1 MTTSIQYLE
10 AAKIEEVASRL
21 RCEGYEVTISPTGTD
36 EGYDIVARKGDKK
49 LAVEVKA
56 NSQLRDSA
64 PIIKTLRRRAIEHGY
79 DEFRLVVV
87 SPPREVK
94 VSIEKLEDALFKY
107 MEQNLPS
114 IWRGGSLQTFGE
126 LGLPDVNHI
135 RLVRIGEIDIESI
148 DINTDQFQVVGD
160 GVAEIEINY
169 LELHEE
175 PFWSA
180 GFPPQDSTSLTR
192 WKTSVPFTFDVV
204 LNHDLT
210 VSKAQR
216 IEIDTSSFKND

>member
-21 RCEGYEVTISPTGTD
+21 RGEGYEVTISPTGRD
-36 EGYDIVARKGDKK
+36 EDYDIVARKGDKK
-49 LAVEVKA
+49 LAVEVKV

-64 PIIKTLRRRAIEHGY
+64 ALIKTLRRRSIEHGY

-94 VSIEKLEDALFKY
+94 VSIEKLEEELFKY

-114 IWRGGSLQTFGE
+114 VLAGHPSQTFGE
-126 LGLPDVNHI
+126 LGVPDVNEI
-135 RLVRIGEIDIESI
+135 RLVGIGEIDIDSI
-148 DINTDQFQVVGD
+148 DITTDGVQVVGN
-160 GVAEIEINY
+160 GVAEIEVDYWEIQ
-169 LELHEE
+169 EG

-180 GFPPQDSTSLTR
+180 GFPPQDDRSLTR
-192 WKTSVPFTFDVV
+192 WKTALPFAFDVI

-210 VSKAQR
+210 ISQAQK
-216 IEIDTSSFKND
+216 IAVDTSSFNG

>member
-21 RCEGYEVTISPTGTD
+21 RGEGYEVTIYPTGTD
-36 EGYDIVARKGDKK
+36 EGYDIVASKGDKK
-49 LAVEVKA
+49 LAVEVKV

-64 PIIKTLRRRAIEHGY
+64 ASIKTLRRRAIEHGY

-94 VSIEKLEDALFKY
+94 VSIEKLEEELFKY

-114 IWRGGSLQTFGE
+114 IWGGDSLQTLGE
-126 LGLPDVNHI
+126 LGLPDVNQI
-135 RLVRIGEIDIESI
+135 RLVRVGEIEIDSI
-148 DINTDQFQVVGD
+148 DITTDEVQVVGT

-169 LELHEE
+169 WEIHEE

-180 GFPPQDSTSLTR
+180 GFPPQDHRSLTR
-192 WKTSVPFTFDVV
+192 WKTGVPFAFNLI

-210 VSKAQR
+210 ISKALKF
-216 IEIDTSSFKND
+216 EVDTSSVSG